1 VSPRSGRGGV
11 AAIRRALCAK
21 FAALRDNFRQSGFQ
35 PEARTGAS
43 GTIAFH
49 APAPVRRPG
58 PDPTPP
64 TAGTH
69 DKIMALNLFRRLMPP
84 EKSFTVL
91 FREQADCMVDAAEE
105 LRDMVGQR
113 EVAVETHI
121 ASIRTIETKS
131 DAVVRQIFLSAN
143 RTFNAPIDREDILM
157 LAHELDDVVDLI
169 EDTAKGIQRY
179 AMSEFPAEMQTMVN
193 AVVESAE
200 LLKKA
205 MPYLDSITRDYRE
218 IYGICQ
224 RIGQIEEQ
232 ADEAFDGALSRI
244 RAELR
249 AGSLDAIGYLD
260 RKELYEWVERVV
272 DKCDDVANQ
281 IQTITAKHV

>member
-1 VSPRSGRGGV
+1 
-11 AAIRRALCAK
+11 LCAK
-21 FAALRDNFRQSGFQ
+21 FAALRDNFRAVGI
-35 PEARTGAS
+35 RTGR
-43 GTIAFH
+43 
-49 APAPVRRPG
+49 PALAHRVPSRSTRRPRFAG
-58 PDPTPP
+58 LSRSYPP
-64 TAGTH
+64 TAGTY

-84 EKSFTVL
+84 EKSFTAL

-113 EVAVETHI
+113 EVAVEAHI
-121 ASIRTIETKS
+121 ASIRAIETKS

-143 RTFNAPIDREDILM
+143 RTFNAPIDREDILT